1 MVDKDLDTHFLATF
15 LFVFIRYWQ
24 RGIIYIGDYS
34 VYALHYKMFYFII
47 LLYKSP
53 LNVSLHKR
61 FVQQSIVGYSKTREY
76 FERYNGNTVMAMF
89 MVFL

>member
-1 MVDKDLDTHFLATF
+1 MCVCVCILWKITIMLLLVRLWVMADKDLNTHFLATF

-61 FVQQSIVGYSKTREY
+61 FV
-76 FERYNGNTVMAMF
+76 
-89 MVFL
+89 